1 MLSKFGKLVSDLKFK
16 QFPQGNRFPLD
27 GRNHLGPVDSN
38 VQAGAGGGGI

>member
-1 MLSKFGKLVSDLKFK
+1 MLSKFGKLFSDLKFK
-16 QFPQGNRFPLD
+16 QGNRFPLD